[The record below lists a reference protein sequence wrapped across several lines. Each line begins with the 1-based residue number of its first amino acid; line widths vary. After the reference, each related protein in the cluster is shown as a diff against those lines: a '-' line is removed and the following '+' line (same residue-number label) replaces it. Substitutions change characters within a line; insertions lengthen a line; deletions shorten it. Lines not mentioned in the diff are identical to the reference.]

1 MNYFKTNDVEVGFNF
16 RSRTPDGCLSGLR
29 YLPGLD
35 AARAHTNPLRRAIHK
50 SLHRLQIHVPPA
62 PRHIVRVRNV
72 ISELRPFAAN
82 VAYLCHRPTPRFVGI
97 SRRLCRSRRFLRRP
111 VLRAREPLARTR
123 ARPCR
128 LAEFSVYREPASQPR
143 RPLLQRHR
151 LRRLPRLR
159 MSANVPPFAD
169 HFQAPQHNEI
179 VPAPPQA
186 REPDPIPLRANSL
199 SSIESGLICQG
210 CARFKMSGCA
220 RSIPVEVP
228 AEPCPRNCAT
238 APYLSHRH
246 FLQTPLNTCDRCRN
260 CSTWNNC
267 DFSQGPK
274 DATKVCPF
282 TPFV

>member
-1 MNYFKTNDVEVGFNF
+1 MW
-16 RSRTPDGCLSGLR
+16 RSDSTSD
-29 YLPGLD
+29 PGPLT
-35 AARAHTNPLRRAIHK
+35 AVSQAFAIFPALMQLVHTRIRFG
-50 SLHRLQIHVPPA
+50 A
-62 PRHIVRVRNV
+62 P
-72 ISELRPFAAN
+72 F
-82 VAYLCHRPTPRFVGI
+82 
-97 SRRLCRSRRFLRRP
+97 
-111 VLRAREPLARTR
+111 TR
-123 ARPCR
+123 AFTACR
-128 LAEFSVYREPASQPR
+128 FTFHRRRVTLCACEMLFPNCGPLPQMSHTCAIVPLQDSLVFRAASAVPGASCAAQSFGRGNRRHAQERVPVGLPNSQYTVNPPSQPR

-159 MSANVPPFAD
+159 MSANVPPSAD
-169 HFQAPQHNEI
+169 HFRAPQHNEI
-179 VPAPPQA
+179 VPAPPKA

>member
-1 MNYFKTNDVEVGFNF
+1 MPLQESEGAGANSGSPRAGLRPWSDFQALNESHKPSRGFSPGRTEQAHFPAQQNPANLQRGSWWMNYFKTNDVEVGFNF

-111 VLRAREPLARTR
+111 VLRAREPPARTR

-128 LAEFSVYREPASQPR
+128 LAEFSVYREPA
-143 RPLLQRHR
+143 
-151 LRRLPRLR
+151 LPAKATT
-159 MSANVPPFAD
+159 SPATSPSTPPQVANVSKCPS
-169 HFQAPQHNEI
+169 
-179 VPAPPQA
+179 V
-186 REPDPIPLRANSL
+186 
-199 SSIESGLICQG
+199 C
-210 CARFKMSGCA
+210 
-220 RSIPVEVP
+220 RSFPGS
-228 AEPCPRNCAT
+228 AA
-238 APYLSHRH
+238 
-246 FLQTPLNTCDRCRN
+246 Q
-260 CSTWNNC
+260 
-267 DFSQGPK
+267 
-274 DATKVCPF
+274 
-282 TPFV
+282 